1 MGHSTREIG
10 KIELRNDGV
19 KFVKIDLL
27 RNGETKLLDTKPN
40 VYKSQ
45 KKNIGTNLEFLFSI
59 AR

>member
-1 MGHSTREIG
+1 MSFG

-27 RNGETKLLDTKPN
+27 RNGETKLLDIKPY